1 MDRPIDPQFRRRQI
15 IRRAALIAGASAILL
30 VLFGYAP
37 RWIRPSVSRNDI
49 RTAIVEAGPIEATIS
64 ATGTVV
70 PEFEQVLSSPLDARV
85 VRILR
90 RPGAIL
96 RRGESILDLDVSD
109 SVLALEKLNKQLSLK
124 ENEQKQRKLELEK
137 QLIDLRSRTR
147 LKEIEVKSLG
157 IRVSKEQRLRD
168 AGLNSVE
175 QLREA
180 QVAEEKARVE
190 LQQLKEAIGNEER
203 ATEAKL
209 EGLAMDVETLRKEI
223 AQSRRQLDLATTRA
237 DRDGVLTWVMEVEG
251 SAVRKGDVV
260 ARIADLSS
268 YRVQANLSDIHAS
281 RLTPGMPVR
290 VQVNEST
297 TLDGEISS
305 VLPTIKDGIV
315 TVLASLRD
323 KSSKVLRANLRV
335 DVYIVTDRK
344 QRTLRVRRGAF
355 ASGEGVHDVFVV
367 RSGKVVRTPLRIGL
381 LSFDYCEV
389 AGGLIEGDEVIISDM
404 KEYAH
409 LKEVRLK

>member
-1 MDRPIDPQFRRRQI
+1 MGTIQAGVGIISGLPIDDIVTQ
-15 IRRAALIAGASAILL
+15 LIAIEARPLKLVENQIARVQAQRTGFLDISARMLAL
-30 VLFGYAP
+30 K
-37 RWIRPSVSRNDI
+37 
-49 RTAIVEAGPIEATIS
+49 ATIS
-64 ATGTVV
+64 RFDTPGFFRASKATSSN
-70 PEFEQVLSSPLDARV
+70 ENVL
-85 VRILR
+85 
-90 RPGAIL
+90 
-96 RRGESILDLDVSD
+96 
-109 SVLALEKLNKQLSLK
+109 LA
-124 ENEQKQRKLELEK
+124 
-137 QLIDLRSRTR
+137 T
-147 LKEIEVKSLG
+147 
-157 IRVSKEQRLRD
+157 
-168 AGLNSVE
+168 
-175 QLREA
+175 
-180 QVAEEKARVE
+180 AEEGASTGSFSFLVRSLVSSH
-190 LQQLKEAIGNEER
+190 QLASNR
-203 ATEAKL
+203 F
-209 EGLAMDVETLRKEI
+209 
-223 AQSRRQLDLATTRA
+223 A
-237 DRDGVLTWVMEVEG
+237 DRDTTPVGAGRITLEVG
-251 SAVRKGDVV
+251 NG
-260 ARIADLSS
+260 L
-268 YRVQANLSDIHAS
+268 L
-281 RLTPGMPVR
+281 
-290 VQVNEST
+290 NEST

>member
-1 MDRPIDPQFRRRQI
+1 
-15 IRRAALIAGASAILL
+15 
-30 VLFGYAP
+30 
-37 RWIRPSVSRNDI
+37 
-49 RTAIVEAGPIEATIS
+49 
-64 ATGTVV
+64 
-70 PEFEQVLSSPLDARV
+70 
-85 VRILR
+85 
-90 RPGAIL
+90 
-96 RRGESILDLDVSD
+96 
-109 SVLALEKLNKQLSLK
+109 
-124 ENEQKQRKLELEK
+124 
-137 QLIDLRSRTR
+137 
-147 LKEIEVKSLG
+147 
-157 IRVSKEQRLRD
+157 
-168 AGLNSVE
+168 
-175 QLREA
+175 
-180 QVAEEKARVE
+180 VE

-281 RLTPGMPVR
+281 RLAPGMPVR

-389 AGGLIEGDEVIISDM
+389 AGGLIEGDEVILSDM